1 MDRSSIFVVVAA
13 YNEAAV
19 LASTL
24 KPLIEQGYTVVVVD
38 DGSTD
43 FTWALLQTLPVHGLR
58 HRLNLGQG
66 AALQTGMD
74 YALRRGAEIV
84 VHFDAD
90 GQHPADQIDDL
101 TAPIEVGE
109 ADVVFG
115 SRFLRESDS
124 RLVPAP
130 RRAVLRTGMLISRL
144 MGGLWLRD
152 THNGFRALS
161 RRAMMNIRL
170 RENGFA
176 HATEI
181 QREVRRARLRYQ
193 EAPATIRY
201 SEYSAAKG
209 QPLSNSFNI
218 VVDLVLRKLFG

>member
-1 MDRSSIFVVVAA
+1 MGA
-13 YNEAAV
+13 
-19 LASTL
+19 TL
-24 KPLIEQGYTVVVVD
+24 QPLFERGYSVIVVD

-43 FTWALLQTLPVHGLR
+43 RTWELLETLPVHALR

-74 YALRRGAEIV
+74 YALRRGAEMV

-90 GQHPADQIDDL
+90 GQHPADQIDEL
-101 TAPIEVGE
+101 TAPIAAGE

-115 SRFLRESDS
+115 SRFLKESD
-124 RLVPAP
+124 RRQVPAA
-130 RRAVLRTGMLISRL
+130 RRAVLRVGMLVSGL

-181 QREVRRARLRYQ
+181 QREVRRARLRYC
-193 EAPATIRY
+193 EAPASIRY
-201 SEYSAAKG
+201 SEYSASKG
-209 QPLSNSFNI
+209 QPLSNSLNI
-218 VVDLVLRKLFG
+218 VVDLVMRKLFG

>member
-109 ADVVFG
+109 DDVVFG

-181 QREVRRARLRYQ
+181 QREVRRDRLRYQ

>member
-1 MDRSSIFVVVAA
+1 MNRSSIFVVVAA

-19 LASTL
+19 LGATL
-24 KPLIEQGYTVVVVD
+24 QPLFERGYSVVVVD

-43 FTWALLQTLPVHGLR
+43 RTWKLLETLPVHALR

-74 YALRRGAEIV
+74 YALRRGAEMV

-90 GQHPADQIDDL
+90 GQHPANQIDEL
-101 TAPIEVGE
+101 TAPIATGE

-115 SRFLRESDS
+115 SRFLKESD
-124 RLVPAP
+124 RRQVPAA
-130 RRAVLRTGMLISRL
+130 RRAVLRVGMLVSGL
-144 MGGLWLRD
+144 MGCLWLRD

-181 QREVRRARLRYQ
+181 QREVRRAGLRYR
-193 EAPATIRY
+193 EAPATIG
-201 SEYSAAKG
+201 YSAYSTTKG

-218 VVDLVLRKLFG
+218 LVDLVMRKLFG

>member
-1 MDRSSIFVVVAA
+1 MDRSSVFVIVAA
-13 YNEAAV
+13 YNEVIV
-19 LASTL
+19 LAATL
-24 KPLIEQGYTVVVVD
+24 EPLIGQGYTVVVVD

-43 FTWALLQTLPVHGLR
+43 RTAELLQTLPVHALR

-74 YALRRGAEIV
+74 YALRKGAEIV
-84 VHFDAD
+84 IHFDAD
-90 GQHPADQIDDL
+90 GQHPADQIGDL
-101 TAPIEVGE
+101 TAPIEAGE

-115 SRFLRESDS
+115 SRFLRESDR
-124 RLVPAP
+124 RLVPWA
-130 RRAVLRTGMLISRL
+130 RRVVLGGGMLVSRL
-144 MGGLWLRD
+144 LGGLWLRD

-181 QREVRRARLRYQ
+181 QREVRRSGLRYR
-193 EAPATIRY
+193 EVPATIRY
-201 SEYSAAKG
+201 SDYSASKG

-218 VVDLVLRKLFG
+218 VLDLVMRKLFG

>member
-1 MDRSSIFVVVAA
+1 MDRNSIFVVLAA

-19 LASTL
+19 LACTL
-24 KPLIEQGYTVVVVD
+24 EPLIEQGYTVVVVD

-43 FTWALLQTLPVHGLR
+43 RTWALLQSLPVHRLR

-74 YALRRGAEIV
+74 YALRRGAEMV
-84 VHFDAD
+84 VHFDGD
-90 GQHPADQIDDL
+90 GQHPADQIDEL
-101 TAPIEVGE
+101 TAPIAAGE
-109 ADVVFG
+109 TDVVFG
-115 SRFLRESDS
+115 SRFLKDSD
-124 RLVPAP
+124 RRRVPAA
-130 RRAVLRTGMLISRL
+130 RRAVLRGGMLVSRL
-144 MGGLWLRD
+144 MGGLWLSD

-181 QREVRRARLRYQ
+181 QREVRRRGLRYR

-201 SEYSAAKG
+201 SEYSASKG

-218 VVDLVLRKLFG
+218 VVDLVMRKLFG